1 MTDSPA
7 LPLASK
13 APPGPPKDLPSTPAP
28 NTSGSSAAM
37 TLTSAPDAAGKER
50 EANGETEDD
59 GKDYEEW
66 PQWKSESGANNPW
79 AEAEG
84 LTYNPDTDTVGEIGL
99 GQSHRKRPPR
109 THAPI
114 SGPDTEDIGK
124 AKAKGRLFPSPQ
136 SP

>member
-1 MTDSPA
+1 MTDSPVP
-7 LPLASK
+7 PLAPK
-13 APPGPPKDLPSTPAP
+13 VPPGPPKDPPAIPNP
-28 NTSGSSAAM
+28 NTNGSYAAGIV
-37 TLTSAPDAAGKER
+37 TNAPDADGKER

-59 GKDYEEW
+59 GKDYGEW
-66 PQWKSESGANNPW
+66 QRRKPESGANNLW

-84 LTYNPDTDTVGEIGL
+84 LTYNPDTDTVGEIAL

-109 THAPI
+109 THVPI

-124 AKAKGRLFPSPQ
+124 AEAKGRLFPSPQ